1 MILVDVNLL
10 IYAEDSLS
18 EYHTAARTWWDAQ
31 LSGVEPVCLCW
42 PVVKAFI
49 RIGTNPRAS
58 RQPLTIKEAIERV
71 QSWLDQPWVK
81 IIQPTENHWTIF
93 QQMLRAGNATANL
106 VSDAYLAALAVEHNC
121 ILNSTDSDFARFRGL
136 KWKNPIGTN

>member
-31 LSGVEPVCLCW
+31 LSGAEPVCLCW

-58 RQPLTIKEAIERV
+58 RRSEASCRERV
-71 QSWLDQPWVK
+71 
-81 IIQPTENHWTIF
+81 
-93 QQMLRAGNATANL
+93 
-106 VSDAYLAALAVEHNC
+106 
-121 ILNSTDSDFARFRGL
+121 
-136 KWKNPIGTN
+136 